1 MGVLYLIALRLLLS
15 PLVALALSTLLSSS
29 SLYTVTKKGACRSRS
44 EAADLMDTVLL
55 RSDDKGERMQLTSTL
70 STTTTTRNGDESAS
84 ASASAAVAAGMAVA
98 GNDPRLFDTYGEF
111 PLTSLDI
118 LLDRAL
124 ELWATTTTTTTTL
137 PTVSEDAA
145 SPAPQSAAQQRRTVI
160 DLGSGCGRLALYVA
174 LSRSLSLGANNG
186 SGGGSVGVN
195 GYPNTAWN
203 VHGIEQ
209 STALH
214 QEALRAA
221 DLAVD
226 LGHLEKHLSPAKSL
240 CEATATILDTN
251 AETTSTMPNSL
262 NSDRKHLDSPDET
275 CRLELHLG
283 SAADYISLLQQADII
298 FCYST
303 AFASSG
309 FSPDASALILGR
321 EWNDWL
327 VAAVGHR
334 AGGSSSHRPC
344 LVITTDKALDPRFGW
359 KILDRITVPNPE
371 VWESTGY
378 IHQLDLS
385 NRY

>member
-1 MGVLYLIALRLLLS
+1 MNKMSVWYLIVLRLLLT
-15 PLVALALSTLLSSS
+15 PLVTLALSTLLSSS

-44 EAADLMDTVLL
+44 EAAHLIDTVLL
-55 RSDDKGERMQLTSTL
+55 RSDYRGQRLQLTSTL
-70 STTTTTRNGDESAS
+70 STTTTHNGDESAS
-84 ASASAAVAAGMAVA
+84 VSATVVAGMAVA

-124 ELWATTTTTTTTL
+124 ELWTTTMTTV
-137 PTVSEDAA
+137 PTVSEDAGL
-145 SPAPQSAAQQRRTVI
+145 QSAAQQRCTVI
-160 DLGSGCGRLALYVA
+160 DLGSGCGRLALYLA
-174 LSRSLSLGANNG
+174 LSRSCSRDDNG
-186 SGGGSVGVN
+186 DSSNGGGD
-195 GYPNTAWN
+195 PNTTWN

-221 DLAVD
+221 DLASD
-226 LGHLEKHLSPAKSL
+226 LGHFQKHLSAARSRYD
-240 CEATATILDTN
+240 ATATILDAYTPEMSISSN
-251 AETTSTMPNSL
+251 NNKLLYT
-262 NSDRKHLDSPDET
+262 RDET
-275 CRLELHLG
+275 CLELHLG
-283 SAADYISLLQQADII
+283 SAADSISLLQQADII

-309 FSPDASALILGR
+309 FSPDASALILGQ

-327 VAAVGHR
+327 VAAAADNR
-334 AGGSSSHRPC
+334 SRSNRPC